1 MNRKIFIVYRNCD
14 SLLGTK
20 PFDTK
25 QWKIAIIS
33 TVTPAIILHSV
44 FFREDY
50 FLFVFLKNKFPV
62 QSHSSFSVCVIMT
75 VFSFSLCCFLF
86 LFFLSISR

>member
-44 FFREDY
+44 FFREDNFFY
-50 FLFVFLKNKFPV
+50 
-62 QSHSSFSVCVIMT
+62 
-75 VFSFSLCCFLF
+75 LCF
-86 LFFLSISR
+86 